1 MTDISAELVF
11 QTARSG
17 GKGGQNVNKVET
29 MVIARWHV
37 QRSVFFD
44 DDDKAILFEK
54 LKNNVNANGEL
65 LVKSQSERSQ
75 LLNKEAAI
83 RKINLLVNNALIKK
97 KKRLK
102 TKPGKAS
109 IERRLKSKKIESLK
123 KQERRKDL
131 Y

>member
-1 MTDISAELVF
+1 MIDISAELVF

-37 QRSVFFD
+37 QRSVFFG